1 LQHTGQTNKA
11 VQKKKSGW
19 LCLGVVNFHDNARLQ
34 FFGPFQSSAVEVINW
49 LHAFGMDAHFF
60 AEGFDALVSH

>member
-1 LQHTGQTNKA
+1 LQHNGQTNKA

-19 LCLGVVNFHDNARLQ
+19 LCFGVVTLHDNARLQ
-34 FFGPFQSSAVEVINW
+34 FFGPFQSPTVELTNW
-49 LHAFGMDAHFF
+49 LHTFGMDAHIF